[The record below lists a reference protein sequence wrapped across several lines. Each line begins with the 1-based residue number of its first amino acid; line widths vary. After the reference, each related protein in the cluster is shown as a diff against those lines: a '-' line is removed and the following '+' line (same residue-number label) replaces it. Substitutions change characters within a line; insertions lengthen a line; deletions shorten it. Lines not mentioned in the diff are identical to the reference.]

1 VKLDRRGVIQAMLPC
16 VVLFCSTEAYSQ
28 IRITSYSNGTGFYVS
43 KEGHIV
49 TNAHVIRQCIS
60 KVQVH
65 SASVTSEAEIIARDD
80 ANDLA
85 LLKSTSYAPEVAQ
98 LRASNS
104 PLRTGEPVIVM
115 GYGGLAGADGTY
127 SFVKSTL
134 LDTKGPIGESNW
146 IQFADAAQKGN
157 SGGPLLDESGH
168 VIGVITGKTQL
179 FKVDARANVA
189 PTQVG
194 NSDVAVNLA
203 TLTGFLG
210 NAGVRMQ
217 DSASGLIQFS
227 DNRLESTARNFIVQ
241 LKCETP

>member
-1 VKLDRRGVIQAMLPC
+1 LQKTLSCGVLTLA
-16 VVLFCSTEAYSQ
+16 VFFSTTAHTQTYK
-28 IRITSYSNGTGFYVS
+28 ITNYSNGTGFYVS

-65 SASVTSEAEIIARDD
+65 SAAVTSDAEIIARDD
-80 ANDLA
+80 INDLA

-98 LRASNS
+98 LRTTST
-104 PLRTGEPVIVM
+104 PLKIGEPVIVM
-115 GYGGLAGADGTY
+115 GYAGIEGAGGTY
-127 SFVKSTL
+127 SFIKSTL
-134 LDTKGPIGESNW
+134 MDVQGPTGEPTW
-146 IQFADAAQKGN
+146 VQFADAAQKGN

-189 PTQVG
+189 PTQIG
-194 NSDVAVNLA
+194 NSDVAINLA
-203 TLTGFLG
+203 TLTQFLEV
-210 NAGVRMQ
+210 ARIRAQ
-217 DSASGLIQFS
+217 DSTSGLVQFS